1 MAMSRARGHQFP
13 GTKSGSAEATRPRPK
28 TAAKRLG
35 RRGHLSR
42 PRGLDEGP
50 HALAQVRLAD
60 VQRRYETNDLVV
72 ETARDEEDVA
82 RERGRDRRLRDRLVV
97 ELGRDHRAEAAN
109 LAETRMRSQ
118 RRQLL
123 DHDLADRL
131 GPRDKILIAD
141 DLERGEA

>member
-1 MAMSRARGHQFP
+1 MA
-13 GTKSGSAEATRPRPK
+13 ATEN
-28 TAAKRLG
+28 G
-35 RRGHLSR
+35 RRGSGRRCHLSR

-50 HALAQVRLAD
+50 HALSQVRLAD
-60 VQRRYETNDLVV
+60 VQRGYEANDLVV

-82 RERGRDRRLRDRLVV
+82 RERGRDRRFRDRLVV

-131 GPRDKILIAD
+131 GPRDKILIPD
-141 DLERGEA
+141 DLERAEAE